1 MPSIKEYNVKLNS
14 LTNTRK
20 MTRTMKMVAASKLR
34 KGKDAPKMP
43 GYHPSN
49 LMFGTP
55 DQVYDRIKAAQEAC
69 SFSEITI
76 LSNFGTMP
84 YEVAVES
91 TRLFAQEVLPELHK
105 LSAPLHAAALPG
117 LSPGS

>member
-1 MPSIKEYNVKLNS
+1 
-14 LTNTRK
+14 
-20 MTRTMKMVAASKLR
+20 
-34 KGKDAPKMP
+34 MP

-55 DQVYDRIKAAQEAC
+55 EQVYDRIKAAQEAC

-84 YEVAVES
+84 YEIAVES
-91 TRLFAQEVLPELHK
+91 TRLFAQEVSPDLHK
-105 LSAPLHAAALPG
+105 LSTPVYTRGDCRNHRLISSRGRPVQDIE
-117 LSPGS
+117 S